1 MNPSPETSRVL
12 GVSIIED
19 DDELRANF
27 VTLISR
33 APGFRVVSQH
43 RTGEQAVEGIP
54 PAAPD
59 VVLMDINLPG
69 MSGIDCVGHIRA
81 QAPRILI
88 LMLTVYEDSDQI
100 FQSFRAGANGYL
112 LKRTPGSKLLESI
125 REVCAG
131 GSPMSSHIARK
142 VVQFF
147 NRLPA
152 PSTELGT
159 LSDREREVLE
169 HLSRGCFYKE
179 IADSLK
185 ISMDTVRKHL
195 QNIYQ
200 KLHVHS
206 RTEAVV
212 KFLQR

>member
-1 MNPSPETSRVL
+1 MSRIPENSRVV
-12 GVSIIED
+12 GVSIVED

-43 RTGEQAVEGIP
+43 GTGEQAVAEIP
-54 PAAPD
+54 RAAPD

-69 MSGIDCVGHIRA
+69 ITGIGCVGRIRA
-81 QAPRILI
+81 QAPQILI
-88 LMLTVYEDSDQI
+88 VMLTVYEDSDQI
-100 FQSFRAGANGYL
+100 FQSLRAGANGYL
-112 LKRTPGSKLLESI
+112 LKRTPGAKLLESI
-125 REVCAG
+125 REVCDG

-147 NRLPA
+147 NQLPA
-152 PSTELGT
+152 PPSELSA

-169 HLSRGCFYKE
+169 QLSQGRLYKE
-179 IADSLK
+179 IADTLK

-195 QNIYQ
+195 QSIYQ

-212 KFLQR
+212 KYLQR

>member
-1 MNPSPETSRVL
+1 MSAIPENSRVV
-12 GVSIIED
+12 GVSIVED
-19 DDELRANF
+19 DDDLRANF

-43 RTGEQAVEGIP
+43 GTGEQAIEEIP

-69 MSGIDCVGHIRA
+69 ITGIGCVERIRA
-81 QAPRILI
+81 QAPQILI
-88 LMLTVYEDSDQI
+88 VMLTVYEDSEQI
-100 FQSFRAGANGYL
+100 FQSLRAGANGYL
-112 LKRTPGSKLLESI
+112 LKRTPATKLLESI
-125 REVCAG
+125 REVCDG

-147 NRLPA
+147 NQLPA
-152 PSTELGT
+152 PPSELSA

-169 HLSRGCFYKE
+169 HLSRGRLYKE
-179 IADSLK
+179 IADTLK

-195 QNIYQ
+195 QSIYQ

-212 KFLQR
+212 KYLQR